1 MGNIKQI
8 NMETRKKNIDSDLL
22 KKKKNVI
29 QKDWYLL
36 YWIDRNRK
44 Y

>member
-8 NMETRKKNIDSDLL
+8 NIETRKKNIDSDLL